1 MTHHYDQVVDGI
13 IFRGEYT
20 IEEEEGYNP
29 IFTVDSIRVN
39 TLDVDLL
46 LVIDP
51 RVVQEIEHSLVQQW
65 LWNEERV

>member
-1 MTHHYDQVVDGI
+1 MIHHYDQVVDGI

-20 IEEEEGYNP
+20 IENDDDGYIP

-39 TLDVDLL
+39 ILDVDLL

-51 RVVQEIEHSLVQQW
+51 RVVHEIEAALLADHQW
-65 LWNEERV
+65 NA